1 MKKHKC
7 ISNIFSFHQTE
18 RDDYDGKHY
27 RDYYGYDMRKNL
39 TVDWDAIGQYAT
51 DLFTENAIETIN
63 KHNKSQPLF
72 MILGHNAPHAGNEY
86 ALLQAPE
93 EEINKF
99 TYIQNENRR
108 VYAAMVSKLDE
119 SVGKV
124 IAALEQNK
132 MLNNSIILFM
142 SDNGAPIHGKRIYTF
157 IYICRKME
165 LMQ

>member
-1 MKKHKC
+1 
-7 ISNIFSFHQTE
+7 
-18 RDDYDGKHY
+18 
-27 RDYYGYDMRKNL
+27 MRKNF

-63 KHNKSQPLF
+63 KHNKNHPLF
-72 MILGHNAPHAGNEY
+72 MILSHNAPHAGNDY

-93 EEINKF
+93 QEINKF
-99 TYIQNENRR
+99 KYIRNENRR

-124 IAALEQNK
+124 IEALEQND

-142 SDNGAPIHGKRIYTF
+142 ADNGAPIDGKKTRNIQKKIYLKIKYYVTNL
-157 IYICRKME
+157 YYLHSYRHV
-165 LMQ
+165 